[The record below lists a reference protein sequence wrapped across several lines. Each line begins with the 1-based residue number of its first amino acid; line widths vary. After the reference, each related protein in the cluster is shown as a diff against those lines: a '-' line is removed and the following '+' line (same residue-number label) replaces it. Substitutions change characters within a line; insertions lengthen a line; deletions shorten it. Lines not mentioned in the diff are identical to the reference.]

1 MTAYAR
7 LRAPFLALL
16 AAVLSTACS
25 GTSATEPERL
35 LADDGIAGRYVLEQV
50 NGAELP
56 YAFYVVEQTDEYEGA
71 RILDGVLVLNTDGTY
86 ARSVTVQWMLGV
98 NGPRQENTFS
108 DRGTF
113 TVGGEGLVL
122 DPYEGDP
129 IAAVVRAG
137 EVTVVFS
144 HSQDSTPE
152 MTYTF
157 RR

>member
-7 LRAPFLALL
+7 LRTPLLALL
-16 AAVLSTACS
+16 AAVLSAACS

-35 LADDGIAGRYVLEQV
+35 LADDGVAGRYVLELV
-50 NGAELP
+50 NGSELP
-56 YAFYVVEQTDEYEGA
+56 YAFYMVEQPEDYEGA

-86 ARSVTVQWMLGV
+86 ARSLTVQWTLGV

-108 DRGTF
+108 DRGTY
-113 TVGGEGLVL
+113 TVGGQGLVL
-122 DPYEGDP
+122 DPQEGSP
-129 IAAVVRAG
+129 IPAVARAG
-137 EVTVVFS
+137 EITVMFS
-144 HSQDSTPE
+144 HSEDGAPE